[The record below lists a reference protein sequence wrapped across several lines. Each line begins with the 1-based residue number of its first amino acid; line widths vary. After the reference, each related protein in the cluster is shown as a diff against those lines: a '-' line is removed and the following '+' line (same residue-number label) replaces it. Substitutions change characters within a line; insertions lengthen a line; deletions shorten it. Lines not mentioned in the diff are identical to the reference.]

1 MSFLSA
7 SHSICKSLALGSVV
21 VAIVTVSCTSKS
33 SSGRARIAVPLEINS
48 DAVNINTADA
58 AGLQRIPHIGEKLA
72 ADIIE
77 YRQSHG
83 PFRRPEHLLLVNGVS
98 DKRFREIRQ
107 LVRVD

>member
-1 MSFLSA
+1 
-7 SHSICKSLALGSVV
+7 
-21 VAIVTVSCTSKS
+21 
-33 SSGRARIAVPLEINS
+33 VPLEINS